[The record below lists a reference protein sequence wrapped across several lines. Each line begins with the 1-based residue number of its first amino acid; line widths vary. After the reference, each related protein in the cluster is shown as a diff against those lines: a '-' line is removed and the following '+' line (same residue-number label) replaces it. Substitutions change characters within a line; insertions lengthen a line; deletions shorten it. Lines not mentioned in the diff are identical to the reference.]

1 MKERTKLNK
10 IKETLRRV
18 FACVGK
24 LLIIVFACY
33 CIKDLFGLFYIGM
46 SHINK
51 QERLWVEPTWLKSKY
66 PVFIS
71 KDGQTARYVFSWS
84 YVNNESNP
92 FFISSA
98 PGFFSY
104 YDANAGY
111 SFDVKEDSVSLYGGF
126 EIRKSAKDKSLRF
139 KASLGRFETR
149 GNYSPLKL
157 TDFEMNGRVFRNC
170 VVCDTTNCYYD
181 WDEWDTLKS
190 PIDKFVISKRYGL
203 IYYRHE
209 DGREFFRDIKQ
220 KKKKDEDEDA
230 VAVAEN
236 EESADSSEQSN

>member
-1 MKERTKLNK
+1 MSG

-98 PGFFSY
+98 PGFFAY

-126 EIRKSAKDKSLRF
+126 EIRKSAKDKYLRF

-220 KKKKDEDEDA
+220 KKKKDEDA